1 MAIVGFNFNKMHVE
15 RKGPI
20 KGKVNIK
27 NNISIKAIEKTNLAL
42 GSAKQ
47 DGLRFTFEFVTNYEP
62 KVAEIFITGEVFD
75 LQPEKKVEEV
85 VKEWKKD
92 KKIDTII
99 MTHVL
104 NTVLSKCNV
113 QALLLSKDM
122 NLPPHIPLPKV
133 GSRQAGQAS
142 TQV

>member
-1 MAIVGFNFNKMHVE
+1 MVIVGFGFSKMMVE
-15 RKGPI
+15 RTSPI

-27 NNISIKAIEKTNLAL
+27 NNVGIKSVEKTDLML

-47 DGLRFTFEFVTNYEP
+47 DGLRFVFEFTTSYEP
-62 KVAEIFITGEVFD
+62 KIGEIFISGDVID

-85 VKEWKKD
+85 IKDWKKD
-92 KKIDTII
+92 KKVEAAI
-99 MTHVL
+99 MTPIL

-113 QALLLSKDM
+113 QALLLSKDI

-133 GSRQAGQAS
+133 THKQATQAAD
-142 TQV
+142 